1 MRNDEKFTKGCEKVH
16 SPPLVFLSTTV
27 LLGIYIHYG
36 GSYIFTTVGIYVQH
50 DGYISPINNKH
61 ILGI

>member
-1 MRNDEKFTKGCEKVH
+1 MKNDEKFTKGCEKVH

-36 GSYIFTTVGIYVQH
+36 GSIY
-50 DGYISPINNKH
+50 SPQ
-61 ILGI
+61 